1 MITIIKPGLLTTIQD
16 KGRWGYQA
24 YGMPVAGV
32 MDRYAY
38 RIANILAGNACDA
51 AVVEMTLLGATFH
64 FDNEAWVSICGSD
77 MQGTLNGEKIR
88 NWSSFYIAA
97 GSELAFGYAACGCR
111 SYLAVFGGVD
121 VPLVLGSRSTYTRAG
136 VGGVDGKALQVGSTF
151 AVGKQ
156 SAGFAGQLRMLPE
169 TFIPQ
174 YASELE
180 VRVLLGPQ
188 DDLFTKEGIAT
199 FFNSKYTI
207 SAEADRMGY
216 RLEGAPIKHSGTPD
230 IISDALCQGA
240 IQVPG
245 HGMPIV
251 MMADRQTTGG
261 YAKLGTVIGP
271 DLTWLAQAK
280 PGDSVRFRQC
290 SDEEAVA
297 ALQHEQDRYM
307 HIEEAWVAVP
317 EHKSMNVRPFKIT
330 INGQCYDVQVE
341 EIK

>member
-16 KGRWGYQA
+16 SGRWGYQA
-24 YGMPVAGV
+24 YGMPVAGA

-38 RIANILAGNACDA
+38 NIANIMVGNDCNA
-51 AVVEMTLLGATFH
+51 AVLEMTVLGATLR
-64 FDNEAWVSICGSD
+64 FDHAAWASLCGAD
-77 MQGTLNGEKIR
+77 MQGTLNGENIK

-97 GSELAFGYAACGCR
+97 GSELTFGYAAHGCR
-111 SYLAVFGGVD
+111 SYLAVHGGID

-136 VGGVDGKALQVGSTF
+136 VGGVDGKALQVGSTLV
-151 AVGKQ
+151 VGKQ
-156 SAGFAGQLRMLPE
+156 QVDLTMQLRTLP
-169 TFIPQ
+169 TAFIPQ
-174 YASELE
+174 YSSELT

-188 DDLFTKEGIAT
+188 DDLFAEQGITT
-199 FFNSKYTI
+199 FFNSEYTI

-216 RLEGAPIKHSGTPD
+216 RLEGPPIKHRGAPD

-251 MMADRQTTGG
+251 MMADRATTGG
-261 YAKLGTVIGP
+261 YAKIGTVIGP

-280 PGDSVRFRQC
+280 PGDLVRFIQC
-290 SDEEAVA
+290 YDDEAVG
-297 ALQHEQDRYM
+297 ALQGEQDSYKQ
-307 HIEEAWVAVP
+307 IETWMTTAQ
-317 EHKSMNVRPFKIT
+317 HKLMNGKPFKIT

-341 EIK
+341 EVK

>member
-1 MITIIKPGLLTTIQD
+1 MITIIKSGLLATIQD

-24 YGMPVAGV
+24 YGMPVAGA

-38 RIANILAGNACDA
+38 RIANILAGNDCDA
-51 AVVEMTLLGATFH
+51 AVVEMTVFGATLR
-64 FDNEAWVSICGSD
+64 FDHEAWVSICGAD
-77 MQGTLNGEKIR
+77 MQGMLNGEKIN
-88 NWSSFYIAA
+88 NWSSFYIPA
-97 GSELAFGYAACGCR
+97 GSELAFGYAERGCR
-111 SYLAVFGGVD
+111 SYLAVHGGID

-136 VGGVDGKALQVGSTF
+136 VGGMDGKALQVGSTL

-156 SAGFAGQLRMLPE
+156 SAGFTGQLRTLPAA
-169 TFIPQ
+169 FIPQ
-174 YASELE
+174 YVSELE

-188 DDLFTKEGIAT
+188 DDLFAEEGVVT
-199 FFNSKYTI
+199 FFNSEYTI

-216 RLEGAPIKHSGTPD
+216 RFEGPQIKHKGTPD

-261 YAKLGTVIGP
+261 YAKIGTVIGP

-280 PGDSVRFRQC
+280 PGDSVRFIQC

-297 ALQHEQDRYM
+297 ALQHEQNSYTQ
-307 HIEEAWVAVP
+307 IEKWLAVP
-317 EHKSMNVRPFKIT
+317 EHKFSNTKLFKIT
-330 INGQCYDVQVE
+330 LNGQSYDVEVE
-341 EIK
+341 EVK